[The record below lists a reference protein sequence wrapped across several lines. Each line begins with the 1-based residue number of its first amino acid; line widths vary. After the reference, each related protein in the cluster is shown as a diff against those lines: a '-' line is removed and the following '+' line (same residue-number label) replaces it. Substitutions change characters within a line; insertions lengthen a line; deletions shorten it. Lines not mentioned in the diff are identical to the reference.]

1 MWIIAK
7 NLPIYPSAQATG
19 GLILDSNELSDQ
31 LAQSVM
37 WRSKPSSSKT
47 WLRRLKR
54 KSSTPRLFS
63 QTLKPSLGN
72 TLVDEWT
79 SSVEGFLVNHLVP
92 QEEGAEMKIPDT
104 CGHTLSM
111 ESNGLEDLPLF
122 SSRTWRESSAQSS
135 RVTNG
140 QTPKEHPFCF
150 MSIESWKDWVTEQ
163 RQAYSQRLKLAQ
175 HTEEKGSLFS
185 VSEMT
190 SQTKV
195 GNGSLKAWATPRAS
209 KIGSENLEKWK
220 KRAEKGQV
228 STMPLGLQVEV
239 SEQHTPHQGEQ
250 SNTPMSHQELNWATP
265 NTMDHL
271 SPKSAETLMRQA
283 TTVRKGRKYPSNLRE
298 QVDPKSMQIYKETN
312 WATPTS
318 RDWKGAYS
326 EEGLILNPKWVAL
339 LPDQVKEN
347 QKMWTTPISR
357 DCYEIE
363 MKQQI
368 PNRKDGKTRLDTMPR
383 QIHHQEGYKGK
394 LNPRWVEM
402 LMGLPIGW
410 TMPSCTN
417 PVIVEL
423 TSLGCWET
431 ELYLTPPKEPSQFC
445 GKSYVEE
452 DINDSNTNQ

>member
-47 WLRRLKR
+47 WLRRLKQN
-54 KSSTPRLFS
+54 SSTLRLFS

-79 SSVEGFLVNHLVP
+79 SLVEGFLVNHLVP
-92 QEEGAEMKIPDT
+92 QAKEEEMKIQDT
-104 CGHTLSM
+104 CGPTLSM
-111 ESNGLEDLPLF
+111 ESNGWEDLPLF

-150 MSIESWKDWVTEQ
+150 MSIGSWKDWVTEQ

-195 GNGSLKAWATPRAS
+195 GNGSLKEWATPRAN
-209 KIGSENLEKWK
+209 KIGSENLETWK
-220 KRAEKGQV
+220 KRAEKWGKNFG
-228 STMPLGLQVEV
+228 MPLGLQVEV
-239 SEQHTPHQGEQ
+239 SEQPTPHQGEQ
-250 SNTPMSHQELNWATP
+250 SSTPVNRQGLSWATP
-265 NTMDHL
+265 NTMDYS

-312 WATPTS
+312 GAKPTS
-318 RDWKGAYS
+318 
-326 EEGLILNPKWVAL
+326 
-339 LPDQVKEN
+339 
-347 QKMWTTPISR
+347 
-357 DCYEIE
+357 
-363 MKQQI
+363 
-368 PNRKDGKTRLDTMPR
+368 KD
-383 QIHHQEGYKGK
+383 YKGK

-417 PVIVEL
+417 PVIIEL
-423 TSLGCWET
+423 TSYECWET
-431 ELYLTPPKEPSQFC
+431 ELYQTPLKEPLSHC
-445 GKSYVEE
+445 GKYCAEE